1 MNAHTRDI
9 APSLDNPKSYDPVH
23 LKIAIES
30 FQKSRFGYFPSFMYD
45 ASDKKDQY
53 IGGGESWENFI
64 GSTQKYTFPKLG
76 RFLLSNK
83 SGDIV
88 SAILSDT
95 NQRLSGTPWH
105 FDSLAPGTEFHKQDY
120 QLITALVNAID
131 GRDEELSGLTI
142 EEINKS
148 FLRRSVKF
156 ANTNLDLKTDKIIE
170 SNRDIFSESLGDL
183 HQEILKGKNYRSVIL
198 WTGGTIGN
206 VGYKADD
213 QGFPEEQIIQSL
225 QLQVDY
231 NASECYIVV
240 MHNAHAHPD
249 VLESFSEASHSEFA
263 LSSMRG
269 IEKRLPTEGFDA
281 DNFSYSNRF
290 NEKTDMVEHL
300 AVSKVDQQPFIGN
313 AGFRLKAGEVAC
325 TIGHSAQITNARMG
339 NISTRG
345 GFTRVASFPKENDPK
360 TIATVLKATDPL
372 MSALKD
378 KRPYRIAA

>member
-1 MNAHTRDI
+1 MNAHSKI
-9 APSLDNPKSYDPVH
+9 IEPNLENPESFDPVH
-23 LKIAIES
+23 LKVAIES

-45 ASDKKDQY
+45 DSDKNTGY
-53 IGGGESWENFI
+53 IGGGEAWENFI
-64 GSTQKYTFPKLG
+64 GSTKEYTFPKLG

-88 SAILSDT
+88 GAILSDT
-95 NQRLSGTPWH
+95 NQRLNGLPWH
-105 FDSLAPGTEFHKQDY
+105 FDSLAPGTEFNRQDY
-120 QLITALVNAID
+120 QLITALSNALD
-131 GRDEELSGLTI
+131 SRGEELSGLTI
-142 EEINKS
+142 EEINNS
-148 FLRRSVKF
+148 FLNRSVSF
-156 ANTNLDLKTDKIIE
+156 AESNLDMDGKIIK
-170 SNRDIFSESLGDL
+170 SNRDIFTHSLGEL
-183 HQEILKGKNYRSVIL
+183 HTGKLEQNGYRSVVL

-213 QGFPEEQIIQSL
+213 TGFPEEQIIQSL

-231 NASECYIVV
+231 NAAECYIVV

-249 VLESFSEASHSEFA
+249 VLNSFSEASHAKFA

-269 IEKRLPTEGFDA
+269 IEKRLPTENFDA
-281 DNFSYSNRF
+281 DNFAYQSRF
-290 NEKTDMVEHL
+290 NEATDMVEHL
-300 AVSKVDQQPFIGN
+300 AVSTVEQKPFIGN
-313 AGFRLKAGEVAC
+313 AGFRLKAGEIAC

-372 MSALKD
+372 MNALRTN
-378 KRPYRIAA
+378 RPYRIAA